1 MEEKENANIICT
13 LEDREI
19 LEQMKQAKIKKLR
32 EIETLKKKSDAI
44 DAGCEIAKGV
54 VTVAGAVLTVV
65 MTVCPLDGPAG
76 EVATILG
83 SAALIKAI
91 DSSKNLLKA
100 TLVDKDMEEISSAL
114 IDISG
119 NIKEIKVKDADL
131 VQNVETENN
140 EKEEVP
146 NLNL

>member
-1 MEEKENANIICT
+1 MEENENANIICT

-65 MTVCPLDGPAG
+65 MTICPLDGPAG
-76 EVATILG
+76 EVATILASG
-83 SAALIKAI
+83 QVYMQVLNKAI
-91 DSSKNLLKA
+91 KDTQRKA
-100 TLVDKDMEEISSAL
+100 KAHTILEFNRC
-114 IDISG
+114 DIRF
-119 NIKEIKVKDADL
+119 L
-131 VQNVETENN
+131 VQETINPRKIQPARNFKVGLDERWCDCG
-140 EKEEVP
+140 KF
-146 NLNL
+146 